1 MNVLENNCVSTI
13 EVPSNVGS
21 AEGFDYNP
29 VLNLY
34 ATFNYENG
42 LSVWE
47 PRSGKVVAQVKHLG
61 MNLLD
66 TLFLPGDR
74 VGISSFNYLDRGAIH
89 IFNLS
94 KGQPEPAE
102 LVIDEDLPVPNA
114 GALALSPERNL
125 LVTDPVSIRP
135 RYGVHEIFM
144 DWDTL
149 KVLKSR
155 EIILGD
161 ENGGVWMLS
170 CSQDFQVSTYIESAD
185 DSYTAISTAKVC
197 FNPEGE
203 VQIEEQQ
210 TITKYML
217 DGEET
222 TIERVGGLVHDG
234 QNLIIANTSQEEIV
248 LLESMIEGSN
258 AHLVASDC
266 VPFGQMRINHEGQ
279 LMVSK
284 GTGICSFEYKCDPRS
299 LQDLCRCSVRKTIH
313 TDYQVKLN
321 SLPISCMLKNY
332 LLYK

>member
-1 MNVLENNCVSTI
+1 M
-13 EVPSNVGS
+13 PSNVES

-34 ATFNYENG
+34 ATFNYKNG

-47 PRSGKVVAQVKHLG
+47 PRSGKVVAQAKHLG
-61 MNLLD
+61 TNVRE

-74 VGISSFNYLDRGAIH
+74 VGISSSNYLSRGAIH

-94 KGQPEPAE
+94 KGQPEPVE
-102 LVIDEDLPVPNA
+102 LVIDEDLPVYCS

-125 LVTDPVSIRP
+125 LVIDPVSIRP

-155 EIILGD
+155 EIIPGD

-170 CSQDFQVSTYIESAD
+170 CTQDFQVSTCIESEH
-185 DSYTAISTAKVC
+185 SNTAISTAKVC
-197 FNPEGE
+197 FKPQGE
-203 VQIEEQQ
+203 VQIEEQHI
-210 TITKYML
+210 ITNYML

-222 TIERVGGLVHDG
+222 MIHRVGGLVHDG
-234 QNLIIANTSQEEIV
+234 QNLIIANTDEEEIV
-248 LLESMIEGSN
+248 LLESMTEGSN
-258 AHLVASDC
+258 YAHLIASDC
-266 VPFGQMRINHEGQ
+266 ISFGQIRVNHEGQ
-279 LMVSK
+279 LMVCK
-284 GTGICSFEYKCDPRS
+284 GTVICSFEYKCDPRS
-299 LQDLCRCSVRKTIH
+299 LQDLCRCNVRKTIH
-313 TDYQVKLN
+313 TDYQMKVN